1 MKLKYFGFAC
11 LAALA
16 MGATSCDDKL
26 DIPRKGVLSMD
37 AYYQTDEDA
46 EGAITMCYQQLSNMD
61 YDYFMCK
68 GAMGDDFWA
77 GGSKRGDNVDLEYF
91 NEFTFDANGGYILSL
106 FQTFYKIIY
115 SSNVV
120 LENVPSGEDG
130 GTDVMKRARAEAQ
143 VFRAWAYFELI
154 SMWGTPPLVN
164 HTLSASEYNVP
175 NGDPAALWALV
186 EGDLKAAI
194 ASGML
199 SEKAGLNDKSQWR
212 ITKQY
217 AQALLG
223 KAYLWQEKYKEAAQE
238 FDNVIGSGKYDLY
251 RGDYGEIMQVTT
263 KNCEESL
270 FELQRVND
278 PKNSPFTMTT
288 LMIHWRTDQ
297 IHGFESVK
305 ANSTGWGFL
314 APRKDFYE
322 EAVANDGPDSKRI
335 LGTLKTYKQMN
346 DLGIYVNSATKTI
359 NEGFFMWK
367 WRVSLNELCAG
378 SAWNSFRNT
387 RYMRLAEVYLCGA
400 EAHLKSNDPKTA
412 LKYVNEIRKRAG
424 IPELE
429 SVTMDNIMTEKRIEL
444 IGEFTRYQDLIRWKI
459 ADQKMKDQG
468 KVCPFLDENGNV
480 EYLVVNDVYGFK
492 EKHWLLPFP
501 QKEVDQNTEI
511 KQNPGWE

>member
-16 MGATSCDDKL
+16 MGTTSCDDKL
-26 DIPRKGVLSMD
+26 DIPRKGVLSLD
-37 AYYQTDEDA
+37 TYYQNDEEA
-46 EGAITMCYQQLSNMD
+46 EGAIAMCYQQLSNMD
-61 YDYFMCK
+61 YSYVMCK
-68 GAMGDDFWA
+68 NVMGDDFWA

-91 NEFTFDANGGYILSL
+91 NEFTFDANGGYIQDL
-106 FQTFYKIIY
+106 FQTFYKIVY
-115 SSNVV
+115 SANLV
-120 LENVPSGEDG
+120 LENVPDAEKG
-130 GTDVMKRARAEAQ
+130 GTDVMLRARAEAQ

-154 SMWGTPPLVN
+154 SLWGTPPLVN

-175 NGDPAALWALV
+175 NGKPEELWALV
-186 EGDLKAAI
+186 EGDLNAAI
-194 ASGML
+194 ASGKL
-199 SEKAGLNDKSQWR
+199 SEKANKADQSQWR

-223 KAYLWQEKYKEAAQE
+223 KAYLWQEKYAEAATE
-238 FDNVIGSGKYDLY
+238 FDNVYQSGKYDLY
-251 RGDYGEIMQVTT
+251 QGDYGEIMQVTT

-278 PKNSPFTMTT
+278 PNNSPFTMTT

-297 IHGFESVK
+297 IQGFEAVR

-314 APRKDFYE
+314 APRKDWYE

-346 DLGIYVNSATKTI
+346 DLGITVKSGVKTI
-359 NEGFFMWK
+359 NEGYFMWK

-378 SAWNSFRNT
+378 SAWNSYRNT
-387 RYMRLAEVYLCGA
+387 RYMRLAEVLLCGA
-400 EAHLKSNDPKTA
+400 EAHLKANHPDEAK
-412 LKYVNEIRKRAG
+412 KYVNLIRRRAG
-424 IPELE
+424 LNDLN

-444 IGEFTRYQDLIRWKI
+444 IGEFTRYQDLLRWKI
-459 ADQKMKDQG
+459 ADKKMKDQG